1 MKRLLTFTMILVI
14 MYACKKEADPVKQEI
29 RTSDSVKIIDKKE
42 SNNQSSPIF
51 KELIA
56 FANIEV
62 GYDTNPEKFFQVKTI
77 DPNGNL
83 SDSNIIKGIDLYKKA
98 LKSQSVDILPIFE
111 IINTDQVIL
120 IVKGKGYMDI
130 IWAKVLINKNTQ
142 KISKISF
149 GHVAESEGYGAAI
162 TYNTFENKFTGAKIS
177 FSKNTFGLTQNG
189 KNLIKG
195 GQKIDGISG
204 ATITSQAVV
213 QMLNTELKK
222 YQSYLLD

>member
-1 MKRLLTFTMILVI
+1 MKRLLVLTMILVI
-14 MYACKKEADPVKQEI
+14 IYACKKQPDTVKQEI
-29 RTSDSVKIIDKKE
+29 TTSNSVKIIDKKE

-56 FANIEV
+56 FANIEAD
-62 GYDTNPEKFFQVKTI
+62 YDTNPEKFFQVKTI

-83 SDSNIIKGIDLYKKA
+83 SDSDVTEGIDLYKKVF
-98 LKSQSVDILPIFE
+98 KSESEDILPIFE
-111 IINTDQVIL
+111 IVNTNQVIL
-120 IVKGKGYMDI
+120 IVKAKGYMDI
-130 IWAKVLINKNTQ
+130 IWAKVLVTKNTQ
-142 KISKISF
+142 EISKISF
-149 GHVAESEGYGAAI
+149 DHIAESEGYGAAI
-162 TYNTFENKFTGAKIS
+162 TYNTFENKFTSAKIS
-177 FSKNTFGLTQNG
+177 FSQNTFGLTQNG

-195 GQKIDGISG
+195 DQKIDGISG